1 MTQTRHQDKTGTPWF
16 RVELNFEWYEGGVSF
31 LLLLLF
37 LFIYLS
43 FCFFVLVFFF
53 LEPSGKKGHLDEN
66 DFHQSY
72 GNYFKSFILKV
83 TLYQLYLKFFL
94 KIYEAH

>member
-53 LEPSGKKGHLDEN
+53 
-66 DFHQSY
+66 
-72 GNYFKSFILKV
+72 
-83 TLYQLYLKFFL
+83 
-94 KIYEAH
+94 

>member
-37 LFIYLS
+37 LFIYLF
-43 FCFFVLVFFF
+43 FCFFVLVFF
-53 LEPSGKKGHLDEN
+53 
-66 DFHQSY
+66 
-72 GNYFKSFILKV
+72 V
-83 TLYQLYLKFFL
+83 
-94 KIYEAH
+94 

>member
-37 LFIYLS
+37 LFIYLF
-43 FCFFVLVFFF
+43 FCFFVLVFFVWNQVV
-53 LEPSGKKGHLDEN
+53 KKDIWMRTI
-66 DFHQSY
+66 STRVMVII
-72 GNYFKSFILKV
+72 SKV
-83 TLYQLYLKFFL
+83 LF
-94 KIYEAH
+94 